1 MHRLVATEA
10 GHRGLAEAMR
20 FVVHDEPGGEAG
32 LGRLAAERRLEARPG
47 RPAGSA

>member
-1 MHRLVATEA
+1 
-10 GHRGLAEAMR
+10 
-20 FVVHDEPGGEAG
+20 VVYDEPGGGAG